1 MANGRADNTQ
11 RRLGDNDEGVQ
22 LDAEDRNFR
31 QVLKYDEGGYL
42 RGVWGCGSS
51 TTEKRERQR
60 KEGLV
65 FYNQVD

>member
-1 MANGRADNTQ
+1 MGGGIILKQ
-11 RRLGDNDEGVQ
+11 ERLEDNDEKVE
-22 LDAEDRNFR
+22 LEVEDRIFR
-31 QVLKYDEGGYL
+31 QVLKYHEGGYL
-42 RGVWGCGSS
+42 RGVWGRGSS